1 MQEIKQTTT
10 SVRCSVCHR
19 EIYDGR
25 HLKSRIADFKG
36 QPAKAKCPT
45 CKNWVEVPLV
55 KQQ

>member
-1 MQEIKQTTT
+1 MLKIKLTAS
-10 SVRCSVCHR
+10 SVRCPVCHR

-25 HLKSRIADFKG
+25 HLKSRITDFKG

-45 CKNWVEVPLV
+45 CKNLVEVPLV